1 VQLGAENRTKLI
13 TAISLGVVALVLAGS
28 RFVGSFGG
36 GSSSAAA
43 PAPVNVS
50 DGSPQALPFPAPR
63 NSRKGRNTG
72 KKEAGAASLDPT
84 LRYDLLRASED
95 TKYGGAGRDI
105 FRVHVDIPP
114 PVAPV
119 STGGHG
125 AIGPQPLPPPPPPP
139 PINLKYYGF
148 ASKPGEPK
156 RIFIKQGEDV
166 FIAGEGDIVDRR
178 YKVVRISPTAVEILD
193 VLSNNRQS
201 IPLTQG

>member
-28 RFVGSFGG
+28 RFIGSFGG

-50 DGSPQALPFPAPR
+50 EGSPQALPSPAPR
-63 NSRKGRNTG
+63 SQRKNRNAGR
-72 KKEAGAASLDPT
+72 KEAATASLDPT

-105 FRVHVDIPP
+105 FRVHVDIQPL
-114 PVAPV
+114 VAPV
-119 STGGHG
+119 STSHG
-125 AIGPQPLPPPPPPP
+125 PMGPQPPPPPPPPP
-139 PINLKYYGF
+139 PIDLKYYGF

-156 RIFIKQGEDV
+156 RIFLKQREDV

-178 YKVVRISPTAVEILD
+178 YKVVRISPNAVEILD